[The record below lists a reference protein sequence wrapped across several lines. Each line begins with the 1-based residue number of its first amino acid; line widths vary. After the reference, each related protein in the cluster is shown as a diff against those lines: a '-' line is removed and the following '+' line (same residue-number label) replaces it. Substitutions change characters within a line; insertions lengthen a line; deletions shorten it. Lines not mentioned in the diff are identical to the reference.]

1 MLFEYFVLMGL
12 GFALG
17 VLWTCYRISHDMSQ
31 IAQALMAQEQEQ
43 AQTDQEKEM
52 LLRVEQTENMIY
64 CYEKDSEQFVAQG
77 TNVTEIFEHFRCR
90 FPNRSAEVVDGP
102 DDLLSL
108 LRQQNEQ
115 RKAQAGE

>member
-31 IAQALMAQEQEQ
+31 IARALMAQEQEQ
-43 AQTDQEKEM
+43 ESQTEQEM
-52 LLRVEQTENMIY
+52 LLRVEQTDNMIY

-77 TNVTEIFEHFRCR
+77 TNITEIFEHFRSR

-115 RKAQAGE
+115 RKQLVDQK

>member
-31 IAQALMAQEQEQ
+31 IARALMAQEQEESK
-43 AQTDQEKEM
+43 TDQEM
-52 LLRVEQTENMIY
+52 LLRVEQTDNMIY

-77 TNVTEIFEHFRCR
+77 TNITEIFEHFRSR

-108 LRQQNEQ
+108 LRQQNIE
-115 RKAQAGE
+115 RKARSGE